1 MDIQALKSRTRQ
13 VVVEYEGEKLNVEYR
28 PGSLTGALVDRVT
41 TAAGEQGQSAV
52 IADAL
57 AAILADWD
65 ATADGQPYPPTPE
78 NLLALPLRL
87 LSEVFRAVVQDAAP
101 NPSSAGNSGSF

>member
-1 MDIQALKSRTRQ
+1 MDVRHVLSKTRT
-13 VVVEYEGEKLNVEYR
+13 VTVEYDGEPLRVTYR
-28 PGSLTGALVDRVT
+28 PGALTGALVDRVAG
-41 TAAGEQGQSAV
+41 AAGETGQSAV

-87 LSEVFRAVVQDAAP
+87 LSEVFRVVVQDAAP
-101 NPSSAGNSGSF
+101 PPPNAAPSGSF

>member
-13 VVVEYEGEKLNVEYR
+13 VTVEYEGERLNVEYR
-28 PGSLTGALVDRVT
+28 PAALTGALVDRVT
-41 TAAGEQGQSAV
+41 TAAGEHGQSAV
-52 IADAL
+52 IAEAL
-57 AAILADWD
+57 SEVVAGWD

-87 LSEVFRAVVQDAAP
+87 LSEVFRVVVQDAAP
-101 NPSSAGNSGSF
+101 PPPNAAPSGSF